1 MKEYFIPSQI
11 KAAFQSRED
20 TLTGKLSYLT
30 FIDRKGKL
38 KNSCSWTSWGELPD
52 ETIENK
58 PVSGFILGDY
68 LIRGIGTKYLSYWI
82 RLSDPRGFDVE
93 ISIDN
98 FMYILNHEGLIK
110 ETKEL
115 TGKFAYGWLGE
126 GKGSMW
132 LLPCCSNDYIDSLEE
147 SKKLCSEKLTK
158 NSLIP
163 GAKYLMDN
171 YDKTEVIFIGN
182 FRLMK
187 NFGKSYETVPLFIKQ
202 REDLLFYIEIYR
214 LKYIIKED
222 VLDSERIKEISKIFE
237 ETAYSK
243 TFWDNISSGIIQKF
257 IPLENKKF
265 YSESGGSIGI
275 DYWVWIRPNSF
286 AELELGIIEDSGKT
300 LRLGKPL
307 YLTDGSYGS
316 LNKITL
322 KHNIPSLEIKNNSV
336 SILDKIGQRENRY
349 DTYSRGNSISD
360 LYPNCTDTT
369 VTPVKYNCIPG
380 YVTTSGYTSDSLF
393 YLARCDSFDKASR
406 LKIYKL

>member
-1 MKEYFIPSQI
+1 MKNYFIPSQI
-11 KAAFQSRED
+11 KAAFQNRED
-20 TLTGKLSYLT
+20 TLTGRLSYLT

-38 KNSCSWTSWGELPD
+38 RNSCSWSIWGELPD

-68 LIRGIGTKYLSYWI
+68 LMRGIGTKNLSYWV
-82 RLSDPRGFDVE
+82 RLSDPRGFDIE

-126 GKGSMW
+126 KSMW
-132 LLPCCSNDYIDSLEE
+132 LLPCCSNNYIDSLEE

-163 GAKYLMDN
+163 GAKYLVDDYN
-171 YDKTEVIFIGN
+171 KTEVIFIGN

-187 NFGKSYETVPLFIKQ
+187 NFGKSYETVPLFMKQ
-202 REDLLFYIEIYR
+202 REDLLFYIETNK

-222 VLDSERIKEISKIFE
+222 VLDSERIKEISKTFE

-243 TFWDNISSGIIQKF
+243 TFWDNIGSGIIQKF

-265 YSESGGSIGI
+265 YSESDDGGIGLE
-275 DYWVWIRPNSF
+275 YHTWIEPNHF
-286 AELELGIIEDSGKT
+286 AKLELGIIEDSGKT

-307 YLTDGSYGS
+307 YLTDSSNYS

-336 SILDKIGQRENRY
+336 SILDKIGQRENR
-349 DTYSRGNSISD
+349 SD
-360 LYPNCTDTT
+360 IFCRSNNITVLYPNCTDTT
-369 VTPVKYNCIPG
+369 ITPVKYNCIPG

>member
-1 MKEYFIPSQI
+1 MKDYFIPNQI
-11 KAAFQSRED
+11 KAAFQNRED
-20 TLTGKLSYLT
+20 TLTGRLSYLT

-38 KNSCSWTSWGELPD
+38 KSSCSWTSWGELPD

-58 PVSGFILGDY
+58 PVSGFILGNY
-68 LIRGIGTKYLSYWI
+68 LTRGIGTKNLSYWVQ
-82 RLSDPRGFDVE
+82 LSDPRGFDIE
-93 ISIDN
+93 ISIKN

-126 GKGSMW
+126 RSMW
-132 LLPCCSNDYIDSLEE
+132 LLPCCSDDYINSLEE
-147 SKKLCSEKLTK
+147 SRKLCSEKLTK

-202 REDLLFYIEIYR
+202 REDLLFYIETNK

-222 VLDSERIKEISKIFE
+222 VLDSERIKEISKTFE

-243 TFWDNISSGIIQKF
+243 TFWDNISSDIIQKF
-257 IPLENKKF
+257 ISLENKKF
-265 YSESGGSIGI
+265 YSESGGGIGI

-307 YLTDGSYGS
+307 YLTDGSYGR

-336 SILDKIGQRENRY
+336 SVLDKIGQRENRSY
-349 DTYSRGNSISD
+349 AYSYGVNITD

-369 VTPVKYNCIPG
+369 VTPVKYDCIPG